1 VIWPLDQQSLR
12 LEDPEHVAQSFEIGS
27 WPMNKKIREQRG
39 FTLVEA
45 VVVIGIMMV
54 LMGIAVVQ
62 SFGSFESY
70 QANAAQDTVVSQLR
84 VARQLAISQRR
95 VVEVWID
102 SAPETDGRYHV
113 KYQVQTAG
121 AQTTEVAGPVVSIPM
136 PSAVRFVLEAG
147 VPDTP
152 MAFGNNAAVYIGNV
166 AGGPPVMQFN
176 PQGTFTSNNLTIL
189 NGTVFIGIPNEVS
202 SARAVTVMGGS
213 GRVRAYTYRG
223 GSLGW
228 QE

>member
-1 VIWPLDQQSLR
+1 VLHKLIYC
-12 LEDPEHVAQSFEIGS
+12 SFAIGT
-27 WPMNKKIREQRG
+27 WPMNKTSRKQRG
-39 FTLVEA
+39 FSLLEA

-70 QANAAQDTVVSQLR
+70 QANAAQDVVVSQLR

-95 VVEVWID
+95 AVDVWID
-102 SAPETDGRYHV
+102 TAPESDGRYHV
-113 KYQVQTAG
+113 AYQVQTAG
-121 AQTTEVAGPVVSIPM
+121 AQTTEVVGPKISVPM
-136 PSAVRFVLEAG
+136 PSAVQFVLETG

-152 MAFGNNAAVYIGNV
+152 MAFGNSAAVYIGNV

-176 PQGTFTSNNLTIL
+176 PEGTFTSNSLTIL
-189 NGTVFIGIPNEVS
+189 NGTIFIGIPNEVS
-202 SARAVTVMGGS
+202 SARAVTIMGGS

-223 GSLGW
+223 GTLGW